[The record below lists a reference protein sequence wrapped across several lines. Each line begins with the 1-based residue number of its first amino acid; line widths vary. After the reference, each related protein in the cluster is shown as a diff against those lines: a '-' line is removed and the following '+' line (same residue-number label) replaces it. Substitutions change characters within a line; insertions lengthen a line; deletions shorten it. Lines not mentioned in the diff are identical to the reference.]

1 MKRYEVALKG
11 AYRKKRVVLG
21 EVELDSANP
30 EAALMALGWKFYEER
45 LDKCY
50 MKDNILICL
59 RQVSVR
65 PLKKEGNP

>member
-11 AYRKKRVVLG
+11 AYKKKRVVLG

-30 EAALMALGWKFYEER
+30 ETALTALGWKFYEQR

-50 MKDNILICL
+50 MKDDALICL

-65 PLKKEGNP
+65 ALKE